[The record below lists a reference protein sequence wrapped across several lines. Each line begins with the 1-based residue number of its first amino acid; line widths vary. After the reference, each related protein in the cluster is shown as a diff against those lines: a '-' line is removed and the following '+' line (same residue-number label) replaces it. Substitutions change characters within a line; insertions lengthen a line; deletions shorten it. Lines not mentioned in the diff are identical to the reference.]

1 MPSTQNE
8 IDREISWFN
17 RELDKVQAEF
27 TRLLRDLGHNV
38 EVQTTSTTNQEEL
51 SGSYQTTRYDI
62 LIDGDLALAVYPYG
76 IWLIGAHGRIDV
88 KGPSGTEKLI
98 YLKRGG
104 PALRVDISSG
114 GNRIESD
121 TSSVFQHIDEEGWY
135 WYDDSSY
142 RRVAKLNHEVA
153 EAILERVQ

>member
-1 MPSTQNE
+1 MPTTKDD

-17 RELDKVQAEF
+17 KELDKVQAEF
-27 TRLLRDLGHNV
+27 SRLLREVGHTV
-38 EVQTTSTTNQEEL
+38 ESEATSITNTEGP

-62 LIDGDLALAVYPYG
+62 VVDGDLELSLLPFG
-76 IWLIGAHGRIDV
+76 IWLIGIHGRIDI

-98 YLKRGG
+98 YLEEAG
-104 PALRVDISSG
+104 PPLRVDSATK
-114 GNRIESD
+114 RAFQKIEED
-121 TSSVFQHIDEEGWY
+121 GWY

-142 RRVAKLNHEVA
+142 RRVAKLNKEVV